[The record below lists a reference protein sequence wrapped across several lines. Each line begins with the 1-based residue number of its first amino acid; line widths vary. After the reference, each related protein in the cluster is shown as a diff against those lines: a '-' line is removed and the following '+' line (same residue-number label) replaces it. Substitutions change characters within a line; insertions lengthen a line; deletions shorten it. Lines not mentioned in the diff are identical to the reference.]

1 MKVKKGIVL
10 SKVGD
15 EFVLVPTGE
24 AAKSFHGI
32 VRLNETGAEIWKDL
46 EKELSEE
53 EIVNNLM
60 AHYTD
65 VDHETALR
73 SVRNVVDKLRDAGLL
88 E

>member
-53 EIVNNLM
+53 KIVNNLM

-65 VDHETALR
+65 VDHEMALR

>member
-53 EIVNNLM
+53 KIVNNLM

>member
-1 MKVKKGIVL
+1 MKVKKGIVQ

-53 EIVNNLM
+53 KIVNNLM